1 MVACFLAVIP
11 LVGLGQYGF
20 IFGQACL
27 FDWKKTTLTFTIFM
41 VSICFCG
48 PLFTMIFCYVKI
60 FNIVRQSR
68 SRLKGSGAAQ
78 KSAIPSV
85 SAYTAWAAPDASAG
99 CQSRK
104 IERSSDVRIEL
115 TDGSHRSKNVSPH
128 PPHQLSDPGP
138 HTSTQTIVVKCGKCA
153 ESQDTNNSR
162 SSKEEKVARS
172 CKNINTRSGF
182 ESKTKST
189 LKEGDSEVIKK
200 VNSNTTQDQ
209 MHSRLATT
217 FLVVILV
224 FLICWLPMIII
235 IVWSVLSEESI
246 PNAFFSTA
254 FILAFTNSGCNPIIY
269 GIMNRRFRN
278 GYKRLYCRKCL
289 KSQ

>member
-60 FNIVRQSR
+60 FTIVRQSR

-78 KSAIPSV
+78 KSTIPSV
-85 SAYTAWAAPDASAG
+85 SAHTAWAAPDASAE
-99 CQSRK
+99 CQNGK
-104 IERSSDVRIEL
+104 IEKCSDVRIEL
-115 TDGSHRSKNVSPH
+115 TYGSQNVSPH
-128 PPHQLSDPGP
+128 PSHQLSDPGP
-138 HTSTQTIVVKCGKCA
+138 HTSTQTFVVKCGKSA
-153 ESQDTNNSR
+153 ESQETRNSR
-162 SSKEEKVARS
+162 SSGEPKVFKS
-172 CKNINTRSGF
+172 CKSIDCRKGF

-200 VNSNTTQDQ
+200 VKSNTTQEQ

-278 GYKRLYCRKCL
+278 GYKHLYCRKCL
-289 KSQ
+289 KSA